1 MIPTTSK
8 PSLKRTR
15 GESPTPSRKRTHR
28 TLLPRP
34 AASPVTSPIN
44 AEQTTLGVDSSNI
57 DMVSTVGE
65 RSGDATAEGNT
76 AAVQSPGEDDQSPD
90 DTTAS
95 ARGMAG
101 IGGVAILSQGIGSFG
116 AGHAYARQVRRQLS
130 IAGDDYP
137 VLFGNHAGFV
147 NYLYGG
153 ITSVPAEMDEKQTKM
168 VEFFNKKLKT
178 FGRAA
183 ADLCL
188 ANMASMIVADIIKLH
203 RDGDCLLDFQFE
215 ALHPTDDD
223 LTMKAGERFTAICG
237 ILHKFKKHVVDLING
252 GDYAVTKFMAAPM
265 GHSKRKAGYVNN
277 NKARSDNLKELQ
289 KLKASIEKDQG
300 GAESGADD
308 DGEEALSIHLLSE
321 QISEAVSSIL
331 APTADEKQTS

>member
-188 ANMASMIVADIIKLH
+188 ANMASMIVVDIIKLH

-252 GDYAVTKFMAAPM
+252 GDYAVTKFVAAPM
-265 GHSKRKAGYVNN
+265 GHLKRKAGYVNN

-289 KLKASIEKDQG
+289 KLKASVEKDQG
-300 GAESGADD
+300 GA
-308 DGEEALSIHLLSE
+308 
-321 QISEAVSSIL
+321 
-331 APTADEKQTS
+331 

>member
-8 PSLKRTR
+8 SSLKRTR

-34 AASPVTSPIN
+34 AASPVTSPID
-44 AEQTTLGVDSSNI
+44 AEQTTLAVDSSNI

-137 VLFGNHAGFV
+137 VLFGNNAGFV

-153 ITSVPAEMDEKQTKM
+153 ITSVPADMDEKQTKM

-188 ANMASMIVADIIKLH
+188 ANMASMVVADIIKLH

-252 GDYAVTKFMAAPM
+252 GDYAVTKFVAAPM
-265 GHSKRKAGYVNN
+265 GHLKRKAGYVNN

>member
-8 PSLKRTR
+8 SSLKRTR

-34 AASPVTSPIN
+34 AASPVTSPID
-44 AEQTTLGVDSSNI
+44 AEQTTLAVDSSNI

-137 VLFGNHAGFV
+137 VLFGNNAGFV

-153 ITSVPAEMDEKQTKM
+153 ITSVPADMDEKQTKM

-252 GDYAVTKFMAAPM
+252 GDYAVTKFVAAPM
-265 GHSKRKAGYVNN
+265 GHLKRKAGYVNN

-308 DGEEALSIHLLSE
+308 DGEEA
-321 QISEAVSSIL
+321 
-331 APTADEKQTS
+331 